1 MKYNL
6 TCNISNFSGNTRS
19 LSEGDLVGLTD
30 GVTSSGPSF
39 LLTGEEA
46 ILVCDLNDRYNLD
59 SFKYFYSGDGDITM
73 SVSESQD
80 VWLSVTH
87 SAVSG
92 GVQSSLD
99 GYSPRW
105 LKVSHNVTT
114 GSGNMYEVEVYN
126 DDANILFGPTGNFS
140 NYGMDASGSV
150 FSSVAIYN
158 PTTSTRDMNV
168 FVGDGVDTE
177 ADNYLQVSLTS
188 SGVFYPKRA
197 YGLYLPRDFSWDS
210 GNHDGTINNSSYL
223 TLSGTAT
230 SGTYY
235 SPVFYTEAYP
245 SSRVFWEYSLAD
257 GGYVDYRNTLDS
269 EPCVGFRRYNYAP
282 TGAWTNGFMPDDN
295 DPIWSTSSGS
305 LSFVPVTNNS
315 ILDIRNNYYVQFVL
329 SISGTLPS
337 PPYLSKLGIEGAFI
351 VEDVLPGSFK
361 DIYVSS
367 VSGTVGD
374 KTANLICWY
383 RE

>member
-6 TCNISNFSGNTRS
+6 TCNVSNFLGNTRS
-19 LSEGDLVGLTD
+19 LTEEELSSLTD
-30 GVTSSGPSF
+30 GVVSSGTLF
-39 LLTGEEA
+39 LLSGEEA
-46 ILVCDLNDRYNLD
+46 IMTCDLNDRYNLD

-80 VWLSVTH
+80 VWSSVAY
-87 SAVSG
+87 SIISG

-114 GSGNMYEVEVYN
+114 GSGDLYEIEVYN

-140 NYGMDASGSV
+140 TYGMDASGETSV
-150 FSSVAIYN
+150 PISVYN
-158 PTTSTRDMNV
+158 PTDSVRDMNV
-168 FVGDGVDTE
+168 FVGEGVETE
-177 ADNYLQVSLTS
+177 ADNFIQAGFTS
-188 SGVFYPKRA
+188 GGTFYPKRE

-210 GNHDGTINNSSYL
+210 GSHTGTINNSGYL
-223 TLSGTAT
+223 TLSGAST

-235 SPVFYTEAYP
+235 SPVFYIGAYP
-245 SSRVFWEYSLAD
+245 NSRVFWEYSLAD

-269 EPCVGFRRYNYAP
+269 ESCVGFRRYNYSP
-282 TGAWTNGFMPDDN
+282 TGAWIDGSMPDDD
-295 DPIWSTSSGS
+295 DPIWSTLSGS
-305 LSFVPVTNNS
+305 LDFTSVTNNS

-329 SISGTLPS
+329 SVSGTQPS
-337 PPYLSKLGIEGAFI
+337 PPYLSKLGVEGSLTLEN
-351 VEDVLPGSFK
+351 VPSGGFK

>member
-1 MKYNL
+1 MKYSL
-6 TCNISNFSGNTRS
+6 TCNISNFAGSTRS
-19 LSEGDLVGLTD
+19 LTEGDLNGLTD
-30 GVTSSGPSF
+30 GAVSSGSLF
-39 LLTGEEA
+39 LLSGEEA
-46 ILVCDLNDRYNLD
+46 VVVCDLNDRYNLD

-80 VWLSVTH
+80 VWSSVSY
-87 SAVSG
+87 SAISG

-105 LKVSHNVTT
+105 LKVSHDVTT

-126 DDANILFGPTGNFS
+126 DDANILFGPVGNFPS
-140 NYGMDASGSV
+140 YGMDASGGVPSA
-150 FSSVAIYN
+150 VAVYN
-158 PTTSTRDMNV
+158 TTTSVRDMNV
-168 FVGDGVDTE
+168 FVGEGVDTE
-177 ADNYLQVSLTS
+177 ADNYIQAGFTS
-188 SGVFYPKRA
+188 SGTFYPKRE

-210 GNHDGTINNSSYL
+210 GSHTGTINNSSYL
-223 TLSGTAT
+223 TLSGVTT

-235 SPVFYTEAYP
+235 SPVFYTGAYP
-245 SSRVFWEYSLAD
+245 NGRVFWEYSLAD

-269 EPCVGFRRYNYAP
+269 ESCVGFRRYNYAP
-282 TGAWTNGFMPDDN
+282 TGAWTDGSMPDDN

-305 LSFVPVTNNS
+305 LVFNSVTNNS

-329 SISGTLPS
+329 SISGTQPS
-337 PPYLSKLGIEGAFI
+337 PPFVSKLGIEGALI
-351 VEDVLPGSFK
+351 LEDVPSEGFK

-374 KTANLICWY
+374 KTTNLICWY